1 LEKIDE
7 LINRYNNENDKNIKN
22 LISLSSSFSDKN
34 TKQSETIDL
43 GYFNIEYGLTII
55 YNTYLYMFKLVE
67 ICKDTP
73 LIIDNINNLKNNL
86 NDNTNFP
93 ENDLIYSNSATP
105 KHKNIANL
113 KNSKELEKSS
123 NDKNKIIDNRNSK
136 NDNNTKVYR
145 VQCFNYVTPLVIII
159 LSSLLITYIFILL
172 YQSNMVSSSHKG
184 FLILYYNYYQ
194 RDQLYA
200 LYSVSLSS
208 YYHFTNITNLNDIM
222 TENDYIDLIKRYSNE
237 FQNSFHIF
245 YDIYISNNIDD
256 SSKIHFIFDENE
268 VFQIS
273 NYYNQENIISDYI
286 KKLNT

>member
-1 LEKIDE
+1 
-7 LINRYNNENDKNIKN
+7 
-22 LISLSSSFSDKN
+22 
-34 TKQSETIDL
+34 
-43 GYFNIEYGLTII
+43 
-55 YNTYLYMFKLVE
+55 MFKLVE

-123 NDKNKIIDNRNSK
+123 NDKNKIVENKNSK
-136 NDNNTKVYR
+136 NDNNTKIYR
-145 VQCFNYVTPLVIII
+145 VQFFNYVTPLVIII
-159 LSSLLITYIFILL
+159 LGSLLITYIFILL

-208 YYHFTNITNLNDIM
+208 YYHFTNITNLSDIM
-222 TENDYIDLIKRYSNE
+222 TENDYINLIKRYSIE